1 MKTSQAHG
9 RRLRGP
15 ATFVAVVAVAFG
27 LLLWARLILVTGH
40 PRTATAA
47 PSPKAVDR
55 QAGENQTPD
64 ATLGASTTRGTE
76 NTPGTSES
84 GDSSASA
91 AGDATPR

>member
-1 MKTSQAHG
+1 MKARQPHG
-9 RRLRGP
+9 RKLRGP

-55 QAGENQTPD
+55 QAGENLTPE
-64 ATLGASTTRGTE
+64 ATPGASTKSGTE
-76 NTPGTSES
+76 NTQGPSGS
-84 GDSSASA
+84 GDSPASA